1 MNTCIHC
8 GKRNYWIDG
17 DYCEVCR
24 FAMGQWDAD
33 PTEYANE
40 NQELSFQR
48 YLLRERNRK
57 RR

>member
-8 GKRNYWIDG
+8 GKRSFSIEG

-33 PTEYANE
+33 PAEYIE
-40 NQELSFQR
+40 DSRELEFER
-48 YLLRERNRK
+48 YLLRESNRK